1 MKPSPHPS
9 PARGDAPRALAWFG
23 ALCALFAAVWLR
35 MPARTFYSPDEGAK
49 YLQMR
54 GLEGNP
60 FRPCRLFYPGIAQ
73 DPEMF
78 YYPARV
84 QMEMGIA
91 KIYPGADAE
100 GRVQSN
106 WLPWFP
112 LATKP
117 FFAWLGPRGLYFI
130 PLLAGLF
137 ALWLTGAV
145 ASVLDPGARRM
156 ALTAF
161 ALASP
166 ILFYCVTFWEHTL
179 ALVLQLGA
187 LFCVR
192 PRSAMENERRPA
204 FAIRMMVTAAMLLGA
219 IALRREAMFFA
230 AALAT
235 ALLLQDW
242 RAGMH
247 RLFRWRIPLLV
258 AALVGIILLLIL
270 PPWLLPDRTGI
281 DVFTTLQRFIL
292 PETWRHIPTHFFD
305 VFFLLNEEESPL
317 PSLLRWPGQIGL
329 LACLA
334 NFFCPRARRPGIFGI
349 GVLLVLL
356 PAVFMAFTSIRYR
369 ALNSFALS
377 APFVLFAL
385 LPDSAPGV
393 RSAAERFIRTTVLL
407 LAVFYV
413 GGTLPSHRG
422 HGGLEWGSRYALALF
437 SLLTAVGMANV
448 LRWMKSPDAR
458 GWRRVGM
465 QGIVLCSLL
474 VGSLSI
480 VRGVRELRMT
490 RLDLARTEAAL
501 SAKAAPIV
509 TDFLWMAAALPD
521 LYMAREI
528 YTIATPDE
536 IHGWLNKIGQGEPA
550 FVYASYEPLSEEAL
564 FREKD
569 RLESMADEEVCGL
582 TLTTYRV
589 KPAPP

>member
-1 MKPSPHPS
+1 MSLPPHPF
-9 PARGDAPRALAWFG
+9 PARKDAIRARLWFG
-23 ALCALFAAVWLR
+23 ALCVLFAAVWLR

-49 YLQMR
+49 YLQMQ
-54 GLEGNP
+54 GMDAHP
-60 FRPCRLFYPGIAQ
+60 FRPCHLFYPGIGK

-78 YYPARV
+78 YHPARV

-100 GRVQSN
+100 GRVQTN

-145 ASVLDPGARRM
+145 ASVFDPGARRM
-156 ALTAF
+156 AFMAF
-161 ALASP
+161 AVATP

-179 ALVLQLGA
+179 ALVFQLGA
-187 LFCVR
+187 LFCVT
-192 PRSAMENERRPA
+192 PRGAMNYEGRTA
-204 FAIRMMVTAAMLLGA
+204 ATVRMMAAAAMLLGA

-230 AALAT
+230 AALSA

-242 RAGMH
+242 RAGLR
-247 RLFRWRIPLLV
+247 RLFRWRIFLLIAV
-258 AALVGIILLLIL
+258 PMGAILLRVL
-270 PPWLLPDRTGI
+270 PPWLLPNRTGM
-281 DVFTTLQRFIL
+281 DVFTTLYRVTL
-292 PETWRHIPTHFFD
+292 PETWLHIPTHFFD

-317 PSLLRWPGQIGL
+317 PALLRWPGQIGL
-329 LACLA
+329 LACLV
-334 NFFCPRARRPGIFGI
+334 NFFHPRARRPEAFGI

-356 PAVFMAFTSIRYR
+356 PAVFMAVTSFRYR

-385 LPDSAPGV
+385 LPEPMPGA
-393 RSAAERFIRTTVLL
+393 RSAAERFIRTVALL
-407 LAVFYV
+407 LSVFYF

-422 HGGLEWGSRYALALF
+422 HGGLEWGSRYAMALF
-437 SLLTAVGMANV
+437 SLLAAIGMANV

-465 QGIVLCSLL
+465 QGIVLGSLL
-474 VGSLSI
+474 AGSLSV

-490 RLDLARTEAAL
+490 RLDLARTEDAL
-501 SAKAAPIV
+501 STKTAPIV

-528 YTIATPDE
+528 YTVASPDE
-536 IHGWLNKIGQGEPA
+536 IHGWLNKIGPGGPS
-550 FVYASYEPLSEEAL
+550 FVYASYEPLSAKTL
-564 FREKD
+564 AREKN
-569 RLESMADEEVCGL
+569 RLEPVAHEEVCGMGIS
-582 TLTTYRV
+582 TYRIT
-589 KPAPP
+589 PGPP